1 MPRPAPNHG
10 HARLNPV
17 FVLPEPEL
25 KPSHALPLALC
36 AALACATAS
45 AQLKPPH
52 ETARPAAPATP
63 AASAAAAPA
72 TPAKSPADAEKEAA
86 GKLAAQGWLLLLDR
100 KDWGRAWETSSSV
113 FRQTVPLPAWM
124 DGIPKV
130 RADLGS
136 FVERTPAESAYKTTL
151 AGRPDGEYVT
161 VIFLTKF
168 DKREVQEV
176 VTTVRDTDGKWR
188 VTGYSTR

>member
-1 MPRPAPNHG
+1 M
-10 HARLNPV
+10 
-17 FVLPEPEL
+17 
-25 KPSHALPLALC
+25 KPSLVLPLALC
-36 AALACATAS
+36 ALACSATAS
-45 AQLKPPH
+45 AQLKPPRD
-52 ETARPAAPATP
+52 AAKPAAA
-63 AASAAAAPA
+63 AASAAAATAAPA
-72 TPAKSPADAEKEAA
+72 PEAKSSADAEKEAA

-130 RADLGS
+130 RADLGT

-151 AGRPDGEYVT
+151 AGRPDGVYVT
-161 VIFLTKF
+161 VIFLSKF

-176 VTTVRDTDGKWR
+176 ITTVRDSDGKWR

>member
-1 MPRPAPNHG
+1 MKSS
-10 HARLNPV
+10 LV
-17 FVLPEPEL
+17 
-25 KPSHALPLALC
+25 LPLALC
-36 AALACATAS
+36 ALACSATAS
-45 AQLKPPH
+45 AQLKPPRD
-52 ETARPAAPATP
+52 AAKPAAA
-63 AASAAAAPA
+63 AASAAAAAPA
-72 TPAKSPADAEKEAA
+72 PEAKSSADAEKEAA

-100 KDWGRAWETSSSV
+100 KDWGRAWETSSTV
-113 FRQTVPLPAWM
+113 FRQTVPLPTWM

-130 RADLGS
+130 RADLGT

-161 VIFLTKF
+161 VIFLSKF

-176 VTTVRDTDGKWR
+176 ITTVRDTDGKWR

>member
-1 MPRPAPNHG
+1 MKR
-10 HARLNPV
+10 
-17 FVLPEPEL
+17 
-25 KPSHALPLALC
+25 SIALPLALC
-36 AALACATAS
+36 ASLAYATAT
-45 AQLKPPH
+45 AQLKPPRD
-52 ETARPAAPATP
+52 AGKPAA
-63 AASAAAAPA
+63 AASAPAAAPDGA
-72 TPAKSPADAEKEAA
+72 APEAKSSANAEKEAA

-113 FRQTVPLPAWM
+113 FRQTVPLPTWM

-130 RADLGS
+130 RADLGN
-136 FVERTPAESAYKTTL
+136 FVERAPAESAYKTTL

-161 VIFLTKF
+161 VIFLSRF

-176 VTTVRDTDGKWR
+176 ITTVRDTDGKWR

>member
-1 MPRPAPNHG
+1 M
-10 HARLNPV
+10 
-17 FVLPEPEL
+17 
-25 KPSHALPLALC
+25 KPSLVLPLALC
-36 AALACATAS
+36 AGLACATAS
-45 AQLKPPH
+45 AQLKPPPD
-52 ETARPAAPATP
+52 AAKPAAP
-63 AASAAAAPA
+63 AASAAPAPK
-72 TPAKSPADAEKEAA
+72 AKSSADAEKEAA

-113 FRQTVPLPAWM
+113 FRQTVPLPTWM

-130 RADLGS
+130 RADLGT
-136 FVERTPAESAYKTTL
+136 FVERVPAESAYKTQL

-161 VIFLTKF
+161 VIFLSKF

-176 VTTVRDTDGKWR
+176 ITTVRDTDGKWR

>member
-1 MPRPAPNHG
+1 M
-10 HARLNPV
+10 
-17 FVLPEPEL
+17 
-25 KPSHALPLALC
+25 KSSIALPLALC
-36 AALACATAS
+36 AALACAAAS
-45 AQLKPPH
+45 AQLKPP
-52 ETARPAAPATP
+52 APAKA
-63 AASAAAAPA
+63 AASAAAPAPA
-72 TPAKSPADAEKEAA
+72 TQAKSSADAEKEAA

-113 FRQTVPLPAWM
+113 FRQTVPLPTWM

-130 RADLGS
+130 RADLGT
-136 FVERTPAESAYKTTL
+136 FVERTPAESAYKTKL

-161 VIFLTKF
+161 VIFLSKF
-168 DKREVQEV
+168 DQREVQEV

>member
-1 MPRPAPNHG
+1 M
-10 HARLNPV
+10 
-17 FVLPEPEL
+17 
-25 KPSHALPLALC
+25 KSSISLPLALC
-36 AALACATAS
+36 ATLFCAAAG
-45 AQLKPPH
+45 AQLKPPRD
-52 ETARPAAPATP
+52 AVKPAAPAP
-63 AASAAAAPA
+63 AASAPAAVAKNPA
-72 TPAKSPADAEKEAA
+72 HAEKEAA

-113 FRQTVPLPAWM
+113 FRQTVPLPTWM

-130 RADLGS
+130 RADLGA
-136 FVERTPAESAYKTTL
+136 FAARTPAESAYKTTL

-161 VIFLTKF
+161 VIFLSKF

-176 VTTVRDTDGKWR
+176 VTTVRDIDGKWR

>member
-1 MPRPAPNHG
+1 M
-10 HARLNPV
+10 
-17 FVLPEPEL
+17 
-25 KPSHALPLALC
+25 KPFISVPLALSV
-36 AALACATAS
+36 ALACATAN
-45 AQLKPPH
+45 AQLKPP
-52 ETARPAAPATP
+52 RDAAKPVAP
-63 AASAAAAPA
+63 AASAAP
-72 TPAKSPADAEKEAA
+72 TPQSKSSAHAEKEAA
-86 GKLAAQGWLLLLDR
+86 GKLAAHGWLLLLDR

-130 RADLGS
+130 RADLGT

-161 VIFLTKF
+161 VIFLSKF

-176 VTTVRDTDGKWR
+176 ITTVRDTDGKWR
-188 VTGYSTR
+188 VTGYEAR

>member
-1 MPRPAPNHG
+1 M
-10 HARLNPV
+10 
-17 FVLPEPEL
+17 
-25 KPSHALPLALC
+25 KSSIALPLALC

-45 AQLKPPH
+45 AQLKPP
-52 ETARPAAPATP
+52 APAKAAAPAAPAQGGED
-63 AASAAAAPA
+63 
-72 TPAKSPADAEKEAA
+72 KSSADAEKEAA

-100 KDWGRAWETSSSV
+100 KDWGRAWETSSTV

-130 RADLGS
+130 RADLGT
-136 FVERTPAESAYKTTL
+136 FIERTSAESAYKTTL

-161 VIFLTKF
+161 VIFLSKF

-176 VTTVRDTDGKWR
+176 ITTVRDTDGKWR

>member
-1 MPRPAPNHG
+1 M
-10 HARLNPV
+10 
-17 FVLPEPEL
+17 
-25 KPSHALPLALC
+25 KPSLVLPLALC
-36 AALACATAS
+36 ALACSATAS
-45 AQLKPPH
+45 AQLKPPRD
-52 ETARPAAPATP
+52 AAKPAAA
-63 AASAAAAPA
+63 AASAAAATAAPA
-72 TPAKSPADAEKEAA
+72 PEAKSSADTEKEAA

-124 DGIPKV
+124 DGIPQV
-130 RADLGS
+130 RADLGT
-136 FVERTPAESAYKTTL
+136 FVERSPAESAYKTTL

-161 VIFLTKF
+161 VIFLSKF

-176 VTTVRDTDGKWR
+176 ITTVRDTDGKWR